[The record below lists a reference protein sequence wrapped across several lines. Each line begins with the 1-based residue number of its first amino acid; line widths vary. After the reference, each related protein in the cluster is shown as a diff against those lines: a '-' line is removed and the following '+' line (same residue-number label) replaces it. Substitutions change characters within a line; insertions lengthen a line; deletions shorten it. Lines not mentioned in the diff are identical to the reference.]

1 MEEEKQHNGW
11 FLQLLM
17 ARSSSISTRHVSG
30 GGVKFI
36 ITMGPASWSTLNRM
50 DLIAARRVQCHYL
63 NLIVITFW
71 RREKNHNDNSFVD
84 KCLHPQGIN
93 DLNPDLQKFKMVF
106 ASPAHIILS
115 LSLYQVIFYCP
126 NITFPAC
133 LIAINLHLE
142 A

>member
-17 ARSSSISTRHVSG
+17 ARSSSIRTRHR
-30 GGVKFI
+30 GGVKLI

-50 DLIAARRVQCHYL
+50 DLIAARGVQCHYL

-106 ASPAHIILS
+106 AIPAHIILS
-115 LSLYQVIFYCP
+115 LSLYQFPIPTLGVTFVIIF
-126 NITFPAC
+126 FF
-133 LIAINLHLE
+133 LDHKLK
-142 A
+142 